1 MNDLEKTI
9 FINDLLTLYGGL
21 LTTTQKDIL
30 SDYYQANLS
39 LGEIANDRGVSRAA
53 VEDALKKGV
62 KKLESFENQLK
73 IYENRKNIL
82 KKLAKVKDIAEKEEI
97 IKIIKEVEE
106 LL

>member
-62 KKLESFENQLK
+62 KKLESFEKQLN

-97 IKIIKEVEE
+97 IKIIKEVEK

>member
-9 FINDLLTLYGGL
+9 FINDLLTLYGCL

-30 SDYYQANLS
+30 SDYYEANLS

-62 KKLESFENQLK
+62 KKLEAFENQLK

-82 KKLAKVKDIAEKEEI
+82 KKLAKVKDITEKEEI
-97 IKIIKEVEE
+97 IKIIEEVEE

>member
-30 SDYYQANLS
+30 SDYYEANLS

-62 KKLESFENQLK
+62 KKLEAFENQLK

-82 KKLAKVKDIAEKEEI
+82 KKLAKVKDITEKEEI
-97 IKIIKEVEE
+97 IKIIEEVEE